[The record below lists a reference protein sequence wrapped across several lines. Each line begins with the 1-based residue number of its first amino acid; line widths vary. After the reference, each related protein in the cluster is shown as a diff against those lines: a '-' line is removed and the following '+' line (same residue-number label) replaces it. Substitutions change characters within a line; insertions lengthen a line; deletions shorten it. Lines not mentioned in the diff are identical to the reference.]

1 MDPRTIDDA
10 INKAVEQAAL
20 KGWEPVVL
28 IVVIIGLIGLT
39 GFIVKWLIKSMDK
52 RMEEATKR
60 EARMS
65 DRINKLEDFNQHT
78 LLTLVKVTAEQTQ
91 LMIDTVQAL
100 KDALDL
106 RPCLLP
112 EIVKRMELEQELV
125 EELAKS
131 SKKTE

>member
-39 GFIVKWLIKSMDK
+39 GLIVKWLIKSMDK
-52 RMEEATKR
+52 RMEESTKR

-78 LLTLVKVTAEQTQ
+78 LLTLVKGTAEQTQ

-125 EELAKS
+125 DELTKS